1 MAMDC
6 NVNKDRIHPI
16 DILYKGTLA
25 DIYSDLDTDNN
36 WHTNLLERMKNDK
49 DNFGMELNEPLCT
62 FNKVPREGIMIRI
75 NNDKLVRAFKLKTQS
90 FMLKEAVSIDA
101 GEIDIEMMDNYC
113 KQGKDN

>member
-1 MAMDC
+1 MEDFF
-6 NVNKDRIHPI
+6 NLTFFYP
-16 DILYKGTLA
+16 
-25 DIYSDLDTDNN
+25 DLDTDSH

-49 DNFGMELNEPLCT
+49 EKFGMELNEPLCT

-101 GEIDIEMMDNYC
+101 GEVDIEMMDNYC
-113 KQGKDN
+113 KQGEDN